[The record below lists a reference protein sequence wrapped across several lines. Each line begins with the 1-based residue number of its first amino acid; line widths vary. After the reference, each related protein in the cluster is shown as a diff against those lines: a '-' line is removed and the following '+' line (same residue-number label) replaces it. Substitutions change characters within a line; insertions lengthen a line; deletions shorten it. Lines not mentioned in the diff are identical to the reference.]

1 MNLIRSIRSLLY
13 PGVLAGLIAGL
24 AAGCLSS
31 PTPNQ
36 KVYDRYAELLAQR
49 NRQLSS
55 PAAAPA
61 SATPS
66 RPADVKAPAAPAPVP
81 PVADRDSRQ
90 DVPKTA
96 VPGTQPAAAKPV
108 AAPPVQV
115 IAPVTKPAPRPE
127 AVPSVPATG
136 VPAVPGSVEPGS
148 AGSVEAPVEP
158 ATSDGVYQLKVGDV
172 VQVFLRGIPSPE
184 VVDGNIDEHGMISL
198 PLINEVV
205 AVGQSASELARS
217 IRQTYLDRG
226 LYKNISVTV
235 AVPTRFYFIQ
245 GEIRAPGRYQLVT
258 ATRLSQAI
266 AGAAGY
272 TEYAS
277 GQVLIR
283 RGGKVFKSIRNARR
297 LERTP
302 QDDILL
308 EPDDIIEVKRSLW

>member
-1 MNLIRSIRSLLY
+1 MNPIRNIRSFLCAGL
-13 PGVLAGLIAGL
+13 LAGLVAGL
-24 AAGCLSS
+24 AAGCMSS
-31 PTPNQ
+31 PAPNQ

-49 NRQLSS
+49 NRQLN
-55 PAAAPA
+55 APA
-61 SATPS
+61 PAPTSPS
-66 RPADVKAPAAPAPVP
+66 RPVEATVPSVPTFEKPVP
-81 PVADRDSRQ
+81 NTERRPVAS
-90 DVPKTA
+90 KTE
-96 VPGTQPAAAKPV
+96 VSGIPPTAAKPV
-108 AAPPVQV
+108 PAPPVQV
-115 IAPVTKPAPRPE
+115 MAPAPVAKPESRPVAVPVSPAP
-127 AVPSVPATG
+127 A
-136 VPAVPGSVEPGS
+136 
-148 AGSVEAPVEP
+148 APVAVVSPGTPQEP

-205 AVGQSASELARS
+205 AVGQSASELARN
-217 IRQTYLDRG
+217 IRQIYLDQG

-277 GQVLIR
+277 GQVLVR
-283 RGGKVFKSIRNARR
+283 RGGKVYKIIRNARR